1 MNKVS
6 TQETIRV
13 LYFNARSIVKKVDE
27 ISSITRELN
36 PDIVIV
42 TETWCH
48 SGISNSFLNI
58 PGYTIDKIGKT
69 LQMDVEEEFWFTQ
82 KQIL

>member
-48 SGISNSFLNI
+48 GGIDNSFFKHTWI
-58 PGYTIDKIGKT
+58 YY
-69 LQMDVEEEFWFTQ
+69 
-82 KQIL
+82 